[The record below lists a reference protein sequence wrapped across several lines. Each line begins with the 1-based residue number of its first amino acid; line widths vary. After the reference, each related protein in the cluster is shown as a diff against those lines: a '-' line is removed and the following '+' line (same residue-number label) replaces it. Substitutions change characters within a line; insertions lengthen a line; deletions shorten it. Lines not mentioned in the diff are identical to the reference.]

1 MKYTL
6 PKSYANAG
14 LCVEIPDAILKQYRS
29 ELGSTKAAVDK
40 WLYENDYMAKTEYEA
55 SVEKTEA
62 KKPVKREFKI
72 DAEKA
77 NIISFIS
84 QCLPQFK
91 ETMDSPIEITDIKIT
106 NPNRMIVFSLGDNK
120 YEITLVRKKQPK

>member
-14 LCVEIPDAILKQYRS
+14 LQVNIPESTLKQYRS

-40 WLYENDYMAKTEYEA
+40 WLFENGYMEKVEYEA

-62 KKPVKREFKI
+62 KKPAKREFKV
-72 DAEKA
+72 DQEKSEIVKYLA
-77 NIISFIS
+77 A
-84 QCLPQFK
+84 CL
-91 ETMDSPIEITDIKIT
+91 EEYENAAHVEIT
-106 NPNRMIVFSLGDNK
+106 NPNRMIAFSLGNSN

>member
-14 LCVEIPDAILKQYRS
+14 LQVNIPDATLKQYRS

-40 WLYENDYMAKTEYEA
+40 WLYENGHMAKVEYEA
-55 SVEKTEA
+55 MSEAHQA

-72 DAEKA
+72 DTEKA
-77 NIISFIS
+77 ELIKYLAD
-84 QCLPQFK
+84 CLS
-91 ETMDSPIEITDIKIT
+91 DNDIVNNVEIA
-106 NPNRMIVFSLGDNK
+106 NPNRLIAFSLGDNR
-120 YEITLVRKKQPK
+120 YELTLVRKKQPK

>member
-14 LCVEIPDAILKQYRS
+14 LQVNIPESTLKQYRS

-40 WLYENDYMAKTEYEA
+40 WLFENGYMTKVEYEA
-55 SVEKTEA
+55 SIEKTET
-62 KKPVKREFKI
+62 KKPVKREFKV
-72 DAEKA
+72 DQEKSEIVKYLA
-77 NIISFIS
+77 A
-84 QCLPQFK
+84 CLEK
-91 ETMDSPIEITDIKIT
+91 YENAAHVEIT
-106 NPNRMIVFSLGDNK
+106 NPNRMIAFSLGNSN

>member
-14 LCVEIPDAILKQYRS
+14 IQVNIPDATLKQYRS

-55 SVEKTEA
+55 AVEKTEV
-62 KKPVKREFKI
+62 KKPVKREFKV
-72 DAEKA
+72 DKEKA
-77 NIISFIS
+77 EIINFLYERLREYEDEDGAAVLSEIEVMNRNRLIS
-84 QCLPQFK
+84 
-91 ETMDSPIEITDIKIT
+91 
-106 NPNRMIVFSLGDNK
+106 FSLGDNK
-120 YEITLVRKKQPK
+120 YELTLVRKKAK

>member
-14 LCVEIPDAILKQYRS
+14 IQVNIPDATLKQYRS

-55 SVEKTEA
+55 AVEKTEA
-62 KKPVKREFKI
+62 KKPVKREFKV
-72 DAEKA
+72 DKEKA
-77 NIISFIS
+77 EIIDFLYERLREYEDEDGAAVLFKIEVMNRNRLIS
-84 QCLPQFK
+84 
-91 ETMDSPIEITDIKIT
+91 
-106 NPNRMIVFSLGDNK
+106 FSLGDNK
-120 YEITLVRKKQPK
+120 YELTLVRKKAK

>member
-14 LCVEIPDAILKQYRS
+14 LQVNIPDDVLRRYRT

-40 WLYENDYMAKTEYEA
+40 WLYENGHMDKTEYEA
-55 SVEKTEA
+55 AVEVVEA
-62 KKPVKREFKI
+62 KKPAKREFKV

-77 NIISFIS
+77 EIIDFIYERLREYEDENS
-84 QCLPQFK
+84 AAVLS
-91 ETMDSPIEITDIKIT
+91 EVEVM
-106 NPNRMIVFSLGDNK
+106 NRNRLISFSLGDNN
-120 YEITLVRKKQPK
+120 YEVTLVRKKKSKK

>member
-14 LCVEIPDAILKQYRS
+14 LQVNIPESTLKQYRS
-29 ELGSTKAAVDK
+29 ESGSTKAAVDK
-40 WLYENDYMAKTEYEA
+40 WLYENGHMEKVEYEA

-62 KKPVKREFKI
+62 KKPAKREFKV
-72 DAEKA
+72 DQEKSEIVKYLA
-77 NIISFIS
+77 A
-84 QCLPQFK
+84 CL
-91 ETMDSPIEITDIKIT
+91 EEYENAAHVEIT
-106 NPNRMIVFSLGDNK
+106 NPNRMIAFSLGNSN

>member
-14 LCVEIPDAILKQYRS
+14 LQVEIPDATLKQYRS

-40 WLYENDYMAKTEYEA
+40 WLFENGHMAKIEYEA

-62 KKPVKREFKI
+62 KKPAKREFKV
-72 DAEKA
+72 DAAKA
-77 NIISFIS
+77 SIIEFIATA
-84 QCLPQFK
+84 LANYK
-91 ETMDSPIEITDIKIT
+91 ETMDADVDITDVEIL
-106 NPNRMIVFSLGDNK
+106 NRNRLISFSLGDNK
-120 YEITLVRKKQPK
+120 YELTLVRKKQPK

>member
-14 LCVEIPDAILKQYRS
+14 IQVNIPDATLKQYRS

-55 SVEKTEA
+55 MSEAHQA
-62 KKPVKREFKI
+62 KKLVKREFKV
-72 DAEKA
+72 DKEKA
-77 NIISFIS
+77 EIIDFLYERLREYEDEDGAAVLSEIEVMNRNRLIS
-84 QCLPQFK
+84 
-91 ETMDSPIEITDIKIT
+91 
-106 NPNRMIVFSLGDNK
+106 FSLGDNK
-120 YEITLVRKKQPK
+120 YELTLIRKKAK